1 MLIDSGRQS
10 LLTMLKRYLK
20 TYPFESDT
28 VSRYSAF
35 VKTNEECFQ
44 RSLSVGHVT
53 GSALILDSG
62 CKKVLLTHHKK
73 LGCWLQPGGHADG
86 DSDVAAVSLREAE
99 EESGLESILF
109 LSPDLL
115 DVDIHQIPSRKN
127 EPKHF
132 HYDCRFLLRSSGSD
146 EFTISDESND
156 LAWVP
161 FHEVARYTDDESI
174 LRMLRKT
181 SELLSIK

>member
-10 LLTMLKRYLK
+10 LLVLLRRYLNA
-20 TYPFESDT
+20 YPLESET
-28 VSRYSAF
+28 VSRYLAF
-35 VKTNEECFQ
+35 VKAYEECFQ

-53 GSALILDSG
+53 GSALVLDRS

-73 LGCWLQPGGHADG
+73 LDRWLQPGGHADG

-115 DVDIHQIPSRKN
+115 DVDIHLIPSRKN
-127 EPKHF
+127 EPEHF

-161 FHEVARYTDDESI
+161 FNKVARYTDDESI
-174 LRMLRKT
+174 LRMLGKT
-181 SELLSIK
+181 FEFLSI